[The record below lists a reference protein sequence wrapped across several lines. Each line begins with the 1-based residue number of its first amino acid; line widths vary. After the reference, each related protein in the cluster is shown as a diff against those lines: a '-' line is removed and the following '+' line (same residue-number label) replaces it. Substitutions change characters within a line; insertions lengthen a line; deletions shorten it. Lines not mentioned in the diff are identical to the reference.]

1 MARHRHSHRAQST
14 HGTLADL
21 EPFPTVFAVAAQ
33 VQLCLQRLRPTRTL
47 PMCAPIFLP
56 TFARFVAPNLGTTAA
71 IRCLPWELL
80 AKVLAAVLLV
90 LVV

>member
-1 MARHRHSHRAQST
+1 MARHRHSHRAQSA

-33 VQLCLQRLRPTRTL
+33 VQLCLQRLRPTKTL

-56 TFARFVAPNLGTTAA
+56 TFVRFAAPNLGTTVVV
-71 IRCLPWELL
+71 RCLPWELL
-80 AKVLAAVLLV
+80 AEVRAAVLLV